1 VTDAQSIA
9 TVTVPDVAGRR
20 VAVLGLGKSG
30 HAAALALA
38 RSGAEVLVW
47 DDNAA
52 RRDAVAAGSDS
63 RGIAVADLAAADF
76 ATIPTLVMSPG
87 IPHSFP
93 APHPVAARARAAGT
107 ELICDVE
114 LLLRAVSGART
125 VAITGTNGKSTTTAL
140 IGHLLD
146 DGTRPVAAGGNL
158 GTPAVS
164 LGALGAGG
172 VYVLELSSYQL
183 ELISPAAFDVAV
195 LLNLSADHLDRHGGM
210 AGYID
215 AKLNI
220 FAGQR
225 SAQTAIVGT
234 DDAPSLDICRRLAA
248 AGDRIVVPV
257 SATEPHDG
265 GVYIAQGWL
274 TDARAGT
281 PVRRFEMARAT
292 TLPGSHNGQNAA
304 AAFAAASAIAALDGG
319 SRTDDDR
326 LAARIAGFPGLAH
339 RLELIATVG
348 GVRFVNDS
356 KATNADAAARALA
369 SYETIYW
376 IAGGRAKEGGIDS
389 LTGYFDRIRH
399 AWLIGEAADE
409 FAVTLAG
416 KVATT
421 IAGTLDAAVAA
432 AARQARADGI
442 AGAVVLLSP
451 ACASFDQFTGFE
463 QRGDAFRRI
472 VQTLAD
478 RKGNGARAGAA

>member
-1 VTDAQSIA
+1 MTAAQA
-9 TVTVPDVAGRR
+9 VPTVTVPGVAGKRI
-20 VAVLGLGKSG
+20 AVLGLGKSG
-30 HAAALALA
+30 HAAALALT
-38 RSGAEVLVW
+38 RSGAEVLAW
-47 DDNAA
+47 DDDAG
-52 RRDAVAAGSDS
+52 RRAAVATD
-63 RGIAVADLAAADF
+63 GIALADLATADF
-76 ATIPTLVMSPG
+76 TTIPTLVLSPG
-87 IPHSFP
+87 IPHTFP
-93 APHPVAARARAAGT
+93 APHPVAARARDAGA

-114 LLLRAVSGART
+114 LLLRAARGART

-146 DGTRPVAAGGNL
+146 DGTRQVAIGGNL

-164 LGALGAGG
+164 LAALGAGG
-172 VYVLELSSYQL
+172 VYVLELF
-183 ELISPAAFDVAV
+183 SPAAFDVAV

-210 AGYID
+210 DGYIA
-215 AKLNI
+215 AKLNV

-225 SAQTAIVGT
+225 PGQTAIVGT

-257 SATEPHDG
+257 SATAPRDA
-265 GVYIAQGWL
+265 GVYVADGWL

-281 PVRRFEMARAT
+281 PVRRFEMARAA

-304 AAFAAASAIAALDGG
+304 AAFAAASAIAALDGEVL
-319 SRTDDDR
+319 TDDNG

-339 RLELIATVG
+339 RLEQIATIG

-376 IAGGRAKEGGIDS
+376 IAGGRAKEGGIAS
-389 LTGYFDRIRH
+389 LTGYADRIRH
-399 AWLIGEAADE
+399 AWLIGEAADA
-409 FAVTLAG
+409 FAATLKG

-451 ACASFDQFTGFE
+451 ACASFDQFANFE
-463 QRGDAFRRI
+463 QRGDAFRQI
-472 VQTLAD
+472 VLSLAPRAD
-478 RKGNGARAGAA
+478 DGARTTAGAA